1 MTATNTG
8 CPPGALLP
16 CAWPVR
22 EDAAVPLSIKA
33 QSAQA
38 MQLSTEKNRTRAHS
52 PGAVGSCLTAVTLQ
66 LCYIAGT
73 PGIIASIR
81 QSTWT
86 FPGKSRSR
94 SSTSHWPVSHFPPLL
109 SSSDDRKEMSH
120 RFLSQGSLIPSAT
133 SHLLSIQTDPV
144 APGPAFPQRSVCVTL
159 VTLSQALPFTA
170 TELQS

>member
-22 EDAAVPLSIKA
+22 EEAAAPLSIKA

-52 PGAVGSCLTAVTLQ
+52 PGTVGSCLTAVTLQ
-66 LCYIAGT
+66 LCHIAGT

-86 FPGKSRSR
+86 FPGKPRSR

-120 RFLSQGSLIPSAT
+120 HFLSSYPPPPPTCCPSRQ
-133 SHLLSIQTDPV
+133 IQW
-144 APGPAFPQRSVCVTL
+144 RL
-159 VTLSQALPFTA
+159 ALPS
-170 TELQS
+170 LSVPCVSLW